1 MMQGISRETRR
12 ALRRAKKKRST
23 ELNLVSM
30 IDILTVL
37 MFFLLV
43 NSIGV
48 SILGINLPNE
58 NASAAEPPPH
68 NLAVVIRAGDL
79 VLTDNGFAIRSIPNR
94 PDGHDFAAL
103 AELMKET
110 KQRLP
115 AESKIT
121 LLSEPGIAY
130 EVLVSVMDAVR
141 VDLTATGPDIVELFP
156 LISLGDAPAA
166 AASGATP

>member
-12 ALRRAKKKRST
+12 ALRRVRRKRST

-43 NSIGV
+43 NSIGL
-48 SILGINLPNE
+48 SILGINLP
-58 NASAAEPPPH
+58 SDSTSVAEPPPH
-68 NLAVVIRAGDL
+68 SLAVVVRKGDF
-79 VLTDNGFAIRSIPNR
+79 VLSDNGFAIRTVPLKA
-94 PDGHDFAAL
+94 DGAYDYDSLAAL
-103 AELMKET
+103 MRET
-110 KQRLP
+110 KKQLP
-115 AESKIT
+115 GESKIT

-141 VDLTATGPDIVELFP
+141 VDSAAVGPDTVELFP
-156 LISLGDAPAA
+156 QISLGDAPPAA
-166 AASGATP
+166 GAKP

>member
-12 ALRRAKKKRST
+12 ALRRVRRKRST

-68 NLAVVIRAGDL
+68 NLAVVIRAGDM
-79 VLTDNGFAIRSIPNR
+79 VLTDNGFAIRSIPLAN
-94 PDGHDFAAL
+94 GAHDFQALAAL
-103 AELMKET
+103 MRET

-115 AESKIT
+115 GEAKIT

-130 EVLVSVMDAVR
+130 DVLVSVMDAVR
-141 VDLTATGPDIVELFP
+141 VDITAAGPDTVELFP
-156 LISLGDAPAA
+156 QISLGDAPAVAGA
-166 AASGATP
+166 AP

>member
-12 ALRRAKKKRST
+12 ALRRVRRKRST

-48 SILGINLPNE
+48 SILGINLPNDS
-58 NASAAEPPPH
+58 ASAAEPPPH
-68 NLAVVIRAGDL
+68 NLAVLIRAGDL
-79 VLTDNGFAIRSIPNR
+79 SLTDNGFMIKSVPMVNGA
-94 PDGHDFAAL
+94 HDYAGL

-110 KQRLP
+110 KKRLP
-115 AESKIT
+115 TESKIT
-121 LLSEPGIAY
+121 LLSEPGVAY

-141 VDLTATGPDIVELFP
+141 VDLTSVGPDTVELFP
-156 LISLGDAPAA
+156 LISLGDAPAP
-166 AASGATP
+166 GVKP

>member
-12 ALRRAKKKRST
+12 ALRRVRRKRST

-48 SILGINLPNE
+48 SILGINLPNDS
-58 NASAAEPPPH
+58 ASAAEPPPH

-79 VLTDNGFAIRSIPNR
+79 VLTDNGFAIRSIPLAN
-94 PDGHDFAAL
+94 GSHDYAAL
-103 AELMKET
+103 ATLMRET

-115 AESKIT
+115 GESKIT

-130 EVLVSVMDAVR
+130 DVLVSVMDAVR
-141 VDLTATGPDIVELFP
+141 VDLAATGPDTVELFP
-156 LISLGDAPAA
+156 SISLGDAPAA
-166 AASGATP
+166 AGVQP

>member
-12 ALRRAKKKRST
+12 ALRRVRRKRST

-48 SILGINLPNE
+48 SILGINLPNDS
-58 NASAAEPPPH
+58 ATAAEPPPH
-68 NLAVVIRAGDL
+68 NLAVLIRSTDL
-79 VLTDNGFAIRSIPNR
+79 ALTDNGFIVKSIPLLGGGF
-94 PDGHDFAAL
+94 DYTAL
-103 AELMKET
+103 AALMKET
-110 KQRLP
+110 KARLP
-115 AESKIT
+115 NESKIT
-121 LLSEPGIAY
+121 LLSEPGVSY

-141 VDLTATGPDIVELFP
+141 VDLTAVGPETVELFP
-156 LISLGDAPAA
+156 QISLGDAPAA
-166 AASGATP
+166 AGVTP

>member
-1 MMQGISRETRR
+1 MQGISRETRR
-12 ALRRAKKKRST
+12 ALRRVRRKRST

-58 NASAAEPPPH
+58 DTTAAEPPPH
-68 NLAVVIRAGDL
+68 NLAVLIRSTDL
-79 VLTDNGFAIRSIPNR
+79 ALTDNGFIIKSIPLFGGGF
-94 PDGHDFAAL
+94 DYKAL
-103 AELMKET
+103 AALMKET

-115 AESKIT
+115 TESKIT
-121 LLSEPGIAY
+121 LLSEPGVSY

-141 VDLTATGPDIVELFP
+141 VDLTATGPNTVELFP

-166 AASGATP
+166 AGATP